1 MSSVTERPAKAK
13 PILTLGAAA
22 DKLWQLREDK
32 RALDKKVKELEAEI
46 AALTEETF
54 GMLEAQ
60 DSRKA
65 EGKRASISVNYT
77 TVANTTNWDSFMK
90 WVVAGKRGDKYAY
103 THLVQKRVSDPAY
116 RELRERGLVIPG
128 LEDFTK
134 RSLSIN
140 SLNS

>member
-1 MSSVTERPAKAK
+1 MSTVTKRPAKAK
-13 PILTLGAAA
+13 PVLTLGAAA

-77 TVANTTNWDSFMK
+77 TVANTTDWESFMK

>member
-1 MSSVTERPAKAK
+1 MSTVTERPAKAK

-32 RALDKKVKELEAEI
+32 RALDKQVKDIESEI
-46 AALTEETF
+46 SALTEETF

-77 TVANTTNWDSFMK
+77 TVANTTDWENFMK

>member
-1 MSSVTERPAKAK
+1 
-13 PILTLGAAA
+13 
-22 DKLWQLREDK
+22 
-32 RALDKKVKELEAEI
+32 
-46 AALTEETF
+46 
-54 GMLEAQ
+54 
-60 DSRKA
+60 
-65 EGKRASISVNYT
+65 
-77 TVANTTNWDSFMK
+77 MK

-140 SLNS
+140 SLTS